1 MLSSYM
7 FASEELVTPQRVR
20 RLRLRSIDT
29 TSVAALRELFCR
41 RDTLQTGGV
50 PEITWRLRWS
60 ARSAAQRSMVLRG
73 MGGEVLLSLTE
84 DGLRESLGCREWW
97 DYPDES
103 SLLAWTLAHTLLL
116 EALGRLL
123 GDSLLPDGWK
133 EATGAAPE
141 AMVALTFE
149 ATSAEHQLTR
159 GELSLPPGMLA
170 PLAANVGW
178 HKPSSVVED
187 WAGRLPAELRI
198 VLRTPGFPCRELTA
212 ARCGD
217 VLVLGSRSHCWR
229 RLALVYPP
237 GRAWDAR
244 YADGRLEIAGAAL
257 DESTRNLMSEPI
269 SEETGAADRAGTLDS
284 VPVTLDFEVGTLSMT
299 LGQLAAIKPGY
310 VFELAARLE
319 EARVVIRANGAPV
332 GRGELV
338 AVGDTLGVQL
348 LAIDANGL
356 R

>member
-1 MLSSYM
+1 M

-60 ARSAAQRSMVLRG
+60 ARSAAPRSMVLRG

-84 DGLRESLGCREWW
+84 DGLREALGCREWW

-123 GDSLLPDGWK
+123 GESLFPDGWK
-133 EATGAAPE
+133 EAAGAAPE

-149 ATSAEHQLTR
+149 ARSAEHQLTR

-198 VLRTPGFPCRELTA
+198 LLRASGFPCRELPA

-237 GRAWDAR
+237 GRTWDAR
-244 YADGRLEIAGAAL
+244 YADGRLEITGAAL
-257 DESTRNLMSEPI
+257 DLSTRSLMSEPI
-269 SEETGAADRAGTLDS
+269 SEETGAADRAGTLDG

-338 AVGDTLGVQL
+338 AIGDTLGVQL